1 MVIRTL
7 QIALLLL
14 VTAYCATAWASG
26 EVPQSQGL
34 DVWAPNV
41 QTWIV
46 SVLTALGFPELA
58 RRVINWIK
66 QVRALEARVDELEE
80 WKAEAVEKIDRLEGH
95 VEELESSAFEH
106 FNTR

>member
-1 MVIRTL
+1 MVIRAL
-7 QIALLLL
+7 QLAIVLLF
-14 VTAYCATAWASG
+14 TGYCVLAWSAPSQASNG
-26 EVPQSQGL
+26 GL

-66 QVRALEARVDELEE
+66 QVRALEERVDDLEKE
-80 WKAEAVEKIDRLEGH
+80 VEDLKAV
-95 VEELESSAFEH
+95 AFEH